1 MRKNGVIESLT
12 NPHFGGI
19 AVGKI
24 SQIQED
30 EGLKEIH
37 YIQQPTEYLCGQA
50 CVAMIAGV
58 SVDDVIRV
66 MNNDQS
72 TGKKDIEWA
81 LDHYGIRQAKTMTK
95 ANSDTPLPPVCIL
108 KVLLPRYS
116 HWVFIY
122 HGKYYDPE
130 FGLMDE
136 LYCKAKI
143 QSYLELFTD

>member
-1 MRKNGVIESLT
+1 M
-12 NPHFGGI
+12 
-19 AVGKI
+19 
-24 SQIQED
+24 
-30 EGLKEIH
+30 KEIH

-50 CVAMIAGV
+50 CVAMIANI

-66 MNNDQS
+66 MNNDQA
-72 TGKKDIEWA
+72 TGKKDIERA

-95 ANSDTPLPPVCIL
+95 VDNDTPLPPVCIL

-116 HWVFIY
+116 HWVLFY

-130 FGLMDE
+130 FGLMDG

-143 QSYLELFTD
+143 QAYLELFPD

>member
-1 MRKNGVIESLT
+1 M
-12 NPHFGGI
+12 
-19 AVGKI
+19 
-24 SQIQED
+24 
-30 EGLKEIH
+30 KEIQ

-66 MNNDQS
+66 MDNDQA
-72 TGKKDIEWA
+72 TGKTDIE
-81 LDHYGIRQAKTMTK
+81 
-95 ANSDTPLPPVCIL
+95 LPPVCIL
-108 KVLLPRYS
+108 NVLLPRYS
-116 HWVFIY
+116 PWVLYY

-130 FGLMDE
+130 FGLTEE

>member
-1 MRKNGVIESLT
+1 M
-12 NPHFGGI
+12 
-19 AVGKI
+19 
-24 SQIQED
+24 
-30 EGLKEIH
+30 KEIQ

-66 MNNDQS
+66 MNNDQA
-72 TGKKDIEWA
+72 TGKKDIERV

-95 ANSDTPLPPVCIL
+95 ADNNTPLPPVCIL
-108 KVLLPRYS
+108 KVLLPRCS
-116 HWVFIY
+116 HWVLYY

-130 FGLMDE
+130 FGLTDE
-136 LYCKAKI
+136 LYSKAKI